1 MMYATHS
8 HNDGDRLL
16 PAAHKADICSA
27 IGAMTHP
34 IQRHAAQALRRQFLD
49 ALICAGW
56 SGEFVLQ
63 ATISDISIT
72 SVNRTTGLCLQIG
85 GNMSRFYADLLKL
98 QSLYL
103 ERVIEQGVF
112 VLPARNVAVS
122 LGDNTANADRL
133 IRELPIFRKV
143 ITIPLLVYTLL
154 P

>member
-1 MMYATHS
+1 
-8 HNDGDRLL
+8 
-16 PAAHKADICSA
+16 
-27 IGAMTHP
+27 
-34 IQRHAAQALRRQFLD
+34 
-49 ALICAGW
+49 
-56 SGEFVLQ
+56 
-63 ATISDISIT
+63 
-72 SVNRTTGLCLQIG
+72 
-85 GNMSRFYADLLKL
+85 MSRFYADLLKL

-103 ERVIEQGVF
+103 ESVIEQGVF

>member
-1 MMYATHS
+1 MMYVIHS

-16 PAAHKADICSA
+16 PATHKADIINA
-27 IGAMTHP
+27 IGAMSHP

-49 ALICAGW
+49 AIMCAGW

-63 ATISDISIT
+63 ATVSDISIT
-72 SVNRTTGLCLQIG
+72 SVNRTTGLCLQVG

-103 ERVIEQGVF
+103 ENVIAHGVF
-112 VLPARNVAVS
+112 VLPARSVAVE

-143 ITIPLLVYTLL
+143 ITLPLAVYTLL